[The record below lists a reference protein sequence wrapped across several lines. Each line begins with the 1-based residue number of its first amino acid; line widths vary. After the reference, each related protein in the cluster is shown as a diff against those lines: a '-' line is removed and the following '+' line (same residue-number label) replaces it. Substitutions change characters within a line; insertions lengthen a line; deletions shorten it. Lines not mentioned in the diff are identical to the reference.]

1 MRQVTFLALVICVLC
16 FESCEKS
23 IPQRSVATGD
33 MNYESLV
40 QEKDSPLLFMDV
52 TAKIK
57 KADEEDGKK
66 GQVIYGT
73 INNTAMHTK
82 FKDVTLSIKY
92 YSRENDLI
100 DISEVVVRDL
110 YQANTRTKFE
120 VNVHAPDS
128 MQTFEIEVKDAK
140 GAN

>member
-1 MRQVTFLALVICVLC
+1 MLC

-23 IPQRSVATGD
+23 VAQRSIATEE

-57 KADEEDGKK
+57 QAEGEDNKK

-82 FKDVTLSIKY
+82 FKDVTLNIKY

-100 DISEVVVRDL
+100 DIIEIVVHDL
-110 YQANTRTKFE
+110 YEANTRTKFE